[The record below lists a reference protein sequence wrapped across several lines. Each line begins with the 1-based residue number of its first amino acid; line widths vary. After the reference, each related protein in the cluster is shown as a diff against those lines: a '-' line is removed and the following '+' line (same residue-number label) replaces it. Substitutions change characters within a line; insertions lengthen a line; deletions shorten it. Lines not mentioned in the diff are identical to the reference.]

1 MNQIHNNINQFT
13 MHDILMPNL
22 EYDFLQ
28 TRLKNDNSI
37 IDYQLTDL
45 QKKIKN
51 DNSDFANVI
60 QFGIDQNKDHIKN
73 ISNISVLAKTLNIIK
88 NNISD
93 YEIYPELLN
102 SIFDK
107 FTEPN
112 FYFTPINHCNYHK
125 GLITNL
131 NNILNKDQI
140 ATIVKTVDKKYKTNT
155 VFKSYIGLLYSI
167 VEYNNLKAIARAKKL
182 MDCLLTTPESND
194 TILNIYINLLQTS
207 FKNSNDF
214 NNNAIF
220 KYFKNSFVPDLI
232 NQFNTDNPNIYIN
245 KIKSFH
251 VNRLS
256 LIEAIPGLE
265 SEYFDDFLNIFI
277 SNDYLITDHSPMIS
291 YTYYSKN
298 ELITFALNHGLN
310 NACFNKSTDSDKI
323 IDALKNKFLNNTSE
337 FFYYDTL
344 KRLKQ
349 LFQFFKSN
357 TDLFNKLLTTKP
369 NFITDIFNK
378 YIELNQKDN
387 QYPPMDDNI
396 IQLLNDELI
405 KLCLTNELFT
415 LELLKSIGF
424 NIAQALKQ
432 IDSQNDKEILMITD
446 LIANN
451 TDTNNLKTHYETI
464 FKYYLF
470 YQKTYYINN
479 GDLNTLS
486 TSAAT
491 KFVLLLSPIIK
502 KIETQDALIEICKNN
517 LSLSQYL
524 LDDKSLIIIN
534 RFKEELD
541 LKKQQELA
549 LQKQL
554 EYENTIKS
562 FLSIDDKEDLFFKF
576 KYRSMYQKNKNCVE
590 KVKNTL
596 KTLNLISFLDQIS
609 NLRKIL
615 SEDDLTSTLKD
626 FLNNYEMKGGRNESD
641 TN

>member
-13 MHDILMPNL
+13 MHDVLMPNL
-22 EYDFLQ
+22 EYDFLKA
-28 TRLKNDNSI
+28 RLKNDDSI
-37 IDYQLTDL
+37 INYQLTDL

-60 QFGIDQNKDHIKN
+60 RFGIDQNKDHIKN
-73 ISNISVLAKTLNIIK
+73 ISTISVLAKTLNIIK

-102 SIFDK
+102 SIFNK

-112 FYFTPINHCNYHK
+112 FYFTPINHYDYHK

-232 NQFNTDNPNIYIN
+232 NQFDTNNPSIYIN

-265 SEYFDDFLNIFI
+265 SEYFNDFLNIFI
-277 SNDYLITDHSPMIS
+277 SNDYLITDHSSMTP

-298 ELITFALNHGLN
+298 ELITFALNHGLD

-337 FFYYDTL
+337 FFYYNTL

-424 NIAQALKQ
+424 NIAQALKR
-432 IDSQNDKEILMITD
+432 IDSQNNKEILMINN

-451 TDTNNLKTHYETI
+451 ADTNNLKAYYETI
-464 FKYYLF
+464 FKHYLF

-491 KFVLLLSPIIK
+491 NFVLLLSPIIK
-502 KIETQDALIEICKNN
+502 KIETQDTLIEICKNN

-562 FLSIDDKEDLFFKF
+562 FLLIDDKEDLFFKF
-576 KYRSMYQKNKNCVE
+576 KYGSMYQKNKDCVE